1 MLRESLDCV
10 KSLGVFID
18 LVKTEMQKAS
28 LLSMAAFEKS
38 ITFHAFDLITLATRK
53 VDQIHR
59 VFGEIVK
66 LIGSGALCPMEPAK
80 VYPIEQVEDAFRL
93 VSARKHIGKVVLVTQ
108 PTSRVKCLPAQ
119 PTPLRLRKD
128 GTYIVAGGL
137 GDLPSRICHF
147 FAARGAGHI
156 VSLSRRT
163 IDDETRRKHTAAVE
177 AHGGQLHLLKCDITN
192 EEQMRNAVSFCRALP
207 PVRGVVQGALALRV
221 GYCYPHGPMQYS
233 DTL

>member
-1 MLRESLDCV
+1 MRLTGGEGVDLVLSTSTGEMLRESLDCI

-53 VDQIHR
+53 ADQIYR
-59 VFGEIVK
+59 VLGEIVK
-66 LIGSGALCPMEPAK
+66 LIGSGALFPMEPAK

-147 FAARGAGHI
+147 FALGAPSTMRRDI
-156 VSLSRRT
+156 SIWQQWKRMVVSST
-163 IDDETRRKHTAAVE
+163 
-177 AHGGQLHLLKCDITN
+177 
-192 EEQMRNAVSFCRALP
+192 
-207 PVRGVVQGALALRV
+207 
-221 GYCYPHGPMQYS
+221 Y
-233 DTL
+233 